1 MPEYNIIQ
9 DSYGKIICGKNSYIG
24 DVSFDD
30 AIEGTRY
37 TTKIKHYGNGYIKRY
52 MANAPIFGMSVPKA
66 KKTSKTPA
74 EETDE
79 SETPKNTRTV
89 RDRKDNIRRMAEAV
103 HDIILLNE
111 DLRYFF
117 TLTINPEDIDSTDP
131 MVVGKKVNRWLWN
144 QTQRKG
150 LKYIL
155 LPEYH
160 PEKGDKKI
168 HFHGLINDVFNLV
181 DSGTR
186 TVKGFTKPV
195 KTSTIKR
202 LGIPENRIKSVVYNV
217 PEWKHGFTTAIEVY
231 GSRLAI
237 AKYVTK
243 YVTKADAQDNA
254 KIFGKYYWSSRSCIR
269 TPLTELIND
278 YGVFFEDAEHLK
290 AYNIFG
296 NQYIKYENQGGDLDE
311 KALDEFLEMNPQF
324 SDRLTAVEFIK
335 SAKYVKSYDK
345 IEKLLDLETEL
356 DIYIREYNARKAA
369 EEERTREAR
378 EKRAAERRARRAE
391 RERQLTFEFKA
402 S

>member
-9 DSYGKIICGKNSYIG
+9 DSYGKILCGKNSYIG

-66 KKTSKTPA
+66 KKPSKIPA
-74 EETDE
+74 EETNE
-79 SETPKNTRTV
+79 LETPKNTRTV

-111 DLRYFF
+111 DLKYFF
-117 TLTINPEDIDSTDP
+117 TLTINPEDFDSSDP

-202 LGIPENRIKSVVYNV
+202 LGIPESRIKQIVYNV

-243 YVTKADAQDNA
+243 YVTKADAKDNA

-324 SDRLTAVEFIK
+324 SDRLTATEFIK
-335 SAKYVKSYDK
+335 SAKYVKSLDK

-356 DIYIREYNARKAA
+356 DLYIREYNARKAA

-378 EKRAAERRARRAE
+378 EKRKAERRARRAE